1 MANRSCH
8 SGLTVQIGRAIAV
21 AALQFALAVPAAAQ
35 TARADSPAASPDA
48 QGDGERKWFVMED
61 RPSFRLGEALRL
73 DLTSKVGL
81 TVRAAPHEDPD
92 AEMEQRRI
100 GVDGRLFDVV
110 EFQIERELGDDEQP
124 WRDVF
129 VELRKWR
136 AMRVRGGRFKVPF
149 GQERLTSISDLDF
162 VHRSIATEALT
173 PGRDTGVELNGR
185 VLARTVTYMAGVFQ
199 HDGDVSRGG
208 TDAPGGRTAAA
219 RVVSTPFA
227 GASSRVLQRVEF
239 GMSMTA
245 GDVPEGLNGLRA
257 RTSDQYEAVAP
268 VYVLGTRLR
277 FGADAAF
284 TNGPLSLKGEFLQ
297 ARDERKRQGLRDE
310 DLPDIVARGW
320 YVSAASFVLGRLKS
334 NGTAPRTPLLG
345 GGIGAIQLAAR
356 VESLEFRSHAPGVEA
371 LRNPRAAN
379 MLPNDIRA
387 LTLGVNWF
395 PVRFVKLQLNVIR
408 EHVEDPERRPDPSRP
423 WGTTGL
429 FRVQFAL

>member
-1 MANRSCH
+1 MANRSSH
-8 SGLTVQIGRAIAV
+8 LGITLKTARALAL
-21 AALQFALAVPAAAQ
+21 AALQIALAVPATAQ
-35 TARADSPAASPDA
+35 TAPPASPETTPDT

-61 RPSFRLGEALRL
+61 RPSLRLGDALRL
-73 DLTSKVGL
+73 DLTSKIGL
-81 TVRAAPHEDPD
+81 TVRAAPDEDPD

-129 VELRKWR
+129 VEFRKWR
-136 AMRVRGGRFKVPF
+136 VMRVRGGRFKVPF

-185 VLARTVTYMAGVFQ
+185 VLARTVTYMAGVFR

-208 TDAPGGRTAAA
+208 TDAPGGRTVAA

-227 GASSRVLQRVEF
+227 GASSRALQHIDV
-239 GMSMTA
+239 GVSMTG

-257 RTSDQYEAVAP
+257 RTSGQYEAVAP
-268 VYVLGTRLR
+268 VYVFGTRLR

-284 TNGPLSLKGEFLQ
+284 THGPVSVKGEFLQ
-297 ARDERKRQGLRDE
+297 SRDQRKRQGLRDE
-310 DLPDIVARGW
+310 DLPDVVARGW

-345 GGIGAIQLAAR
+345 GGLGAIQLAGR
-356 VESLEFRSHAPGVEA
+356 VESLEFGSHAPGVEA

-379 MLPNDIRA
+379 LLPNDVRA

-395 PVRFVKLQLNVIR
+395 PVRFVKLQWNVIR
-408 EHVEDPERRPDPSRP
+408 ERVDAPERRPDPSRP
-423 WGTTGL
+423 WGTAGL

>member
-8 SGLTVQIGRAIAV
+8 PGATLQIRRAIGV
-21 AALQFALAVPAAAQ
+21 AALQIALAVPAIAQ
-35 TARADSPAASPDA
+35 TAGSPSQESSPESQA
-48 QGDGERKWFVMED
+48 DGERKWFVMDE
-61 RPSFRLGEALRL
+61 RPSLRFGDALRL
-73 DLTSKVGL
+73 DLTSKIGL
-81 TVRAAPHEDPD
+81 TVRAAPDEDPD
-92 AEMEQRRI
+92 ADMEQRRI
-100 GVDGRLFDVV
+100 GVDGRLFEVID
-110 EFQIERELGDDEQP
+110 FQIERELGDDEQP

-136 AMRVRGGRFKVPF
+136 TMRVRSGRFKIPF
-149 GQERLTSISDLDF
+149 GQERLTSISDLEF
-162 VHRSIATEALT
+162 VHRSIPNEALT
-173 PGRDTGVELNGR
+173 PGRDTGLELNGR
-185 VLARTVTYMAGVFQ
+185 ILARTVTYMAGVFH

-208 TDAPGGRTAAA
+208 TDAPGGRTVAA

-227 GASSRVLQRVEF
+227 GASSRALQRVEV
-239 GMSMTA
+239 GASMTR

-257 RTSDQYEAVAP
+257 RTSAQYEAVAP
-268 VYVLGTRLR
+268 VYVFGTRLR

-284 TNGPLSLKGEFLQ
+284 THGPLSVKGEFLQ
-297 ARDERKRQGLRDE
+297 TRDERKRQGLRDE
-310 DLPDIVARGW
+310 DLPDVVARGW
-320 YVSAASFVLGRLKS
+320 YMSATSFVLGRLKS

-356 VESLEFRSHAPGVEA
+356 VESLEFSSHAPGVEA

-379 MLPNDIRA
+379 LLPNDIRA

-395 PVRFVKLQLNVIR
+395 PVRFVKLQWNVIR
-408 EHVEDPERRPDPSRP
+408 EHVQDPERRPDPSRS

>member
-1 MANRSCH
+1 MAHRSCH
-8 SGLTVQIGRAIAV
+8 LGVTVKTVRAIAV
-21 AALQFALAVPAAAQ
+21 VALHLALTTPATAQ
-35 TARADSPAASPDA
+35 TPRPASQETSPDA
-48 QGDGERKWFVMED
+48 QGDGERKWFVMDD
-61 RPSFRLGEALRL
+61 RPSLRLGDALRL
-73 DLTSKVGL
+73 DLTSKIGL
-81 TVRAAPHEDPD
+81 TVRTAPDERPD
-92 AEMEQRRI
+92 AEMEQCRI

-129 VELRKWR
+129 VEFRKWR
-136 AMRVRGGRFKVPF
+136 AIRFRGGRFKVPF

-162 VHRSIATEALT
+162 VHRSIPTEALT

-208 TDAPGGRTAAA
+208 TDAPGGRTVAA
-219 RVVSTPFA
+219 RVVATPFA
-227 GASSRVLQRVEF
+227 GASSRALQRVEV
-239 GMSMTA
+239 GVSMTG
-245 GDVPEGLNGLRA
+245 GDVPEGPNGLRA

-268 VYVLGTRLR
+268 VYVFGTRLR

-284 TNGPLSLKGEFLQ
+284 THGPMSVKGEFLQ

-310 DLPDIVARGW
+310 DLPDVVARGW
-320 YVSAASFVLGRLKS
+320 YVSATSFVLGRLKS

-356 VESLEFRSHAPGVEA
+356 VESLEFGSHAPGVEA

-379 MLPNDIRA
+379 LLPNDIRA
-387 LTLGVNWF
+387 VTVGVNWF
-395 PVRFVKLQLNVIR
+395 PVRFVKLQGNVIR

>member
-8 SGLTVQIGRAIAV
+8 PGSTVKVARAFAV
-21 AALQFALAVPAAAQ
+21 AALQIALAVPVTAQ
-35 TARADSPAASPDA
+35 TARPASQDPSPDA
-48 QGDGERKWFVMED
+48 QADGERKWFVMED
-61 RPSFRLGEALRL
+61 RPSLRLGDALRL
-73 DLTSKVGL
+73 DLTSKIGL
-81 TVRAAPHEDPD
+81 TVRAAPNQDTD
-92 AEMEQRRI
+92 ADMEQRRI
-100 GVDGRLFDVV
+100 GVDGRLFDVI
-110 EFQIERELGDDEQP
+110 EFQVERELGDDEQP

-136 AMRVRGGRFKVPF
+136 AMRVRGGRFKIPF

-185 VLARTVTYMAGVFQ
+185 ILARTVTYMAGVFQ

-208 TDAPGGRTAAA
+208 TDAPGGRTVAA

-227 GASSRVLQRVEF
+227 GVSSRALQRIEV

-245 GDVPEGLNGLRA
+245 GDVPVGLNGLRA

-268 VYVLGTRLR
+268 VYVSGTRLR

-284 TNGPLSLKGEFLQ
+284 ANGPLSVKGEFLQ

-310 DLPDIVARGW
+310 DLPDVVARGW
-320 YVSAASFVLGRLKS
+320 YVTAASFVLGRLKS
-334 NGTAPRTPLLG
+334 NGNAPRTPLMG
-345 GGIGAIQLAAR
+345 GGLGAVQVAAR
-356 VESLEFRSHAPGVEA
+356 VESLEFGSHAPGVEG

-379 MLPNDIRA
+379 ILPNDIRA
-387 LTLGVNWF
+387 VTLGVNWF
-395 PVRFVKLQLNVIR
+395 PVRFVKLQWNVIR
-408 EHVEDPERRPDPSRP
+408 EHVEDPERRPDPSRSR
-423 WGTTGL
+423 GTTGL